1 MRTSLGLAGDLD
13 DVELVEDIERA
24 FDIQLPDDQLKHC
37 KTVGDLFRL
46 VVARLPNEQDRGDR
60 CASAMCF
67 YRLRRVV
74 LTIAPH
80 LELRPSSP
88 IETLRS
94 ISVRALYR
102 AIQRA
107 DGLRPPAPYL
117 SVWGGGSLLGAVVA
131 PIALLWMGAPWW
143 AAGVAVLVSIV
154 LYRVSPVRLPPALG
168 TFGDLVEL
176 VTARSIGTLAAHGAR
191 LRPAEA
197 WKALQTVCADHAVT
211 TGGEIH
217 EGTLILQPRK
227 AAA

>member
-13 DVELVEDIERA
+13 DVELVEDIEHA

-37 KTVGDLFRL
+37 KTVGDLFGL
-46 VVARLPNEQDRGDR
+46 VVARLPDEQDRGDR

-74 LTIAPH
+74 LTMAPH

-88 IETLRS
+88 IETLRPL
-94 ISVRALYR
+94 SVRALYR

-117 SVWGGGSLLGAVVA
+117 SVWGGVSLLGAVVA
-131 PIALLWMGAPWW
+131 PIALLWLGAPWW
-143 AAGVAVLVSIV
+143 AAGIGVLIPIV
-154 LYRVSPVRLPPALG
+154 LYRLSPVRLPPALG

-176 VTARSIGTLAAHGAR
+176 VTARSIGALAADGAS

-211 TGGEIH
+211 IDGEIH